1 NLVKFHTREPTL
13 AKTLSLQESKISG
26 KDQDSSG
33 ISLAVAAVAG
43 VAAAAYGIAS
53 LFSGSESTSTNGKT
67 MKAPGRDARILR
79 DDFERN
85 PSGYFRDLR
94 NK

>member
-1 NLVKFHTREPTL
+1 M
-13 AKTLSLQESKISG
+13 SG
-26 KDQDSSG
+26 KDEDSSG

-53 LFSGSESTSTNGKT
+53 LFSGSESTSTNDKT
-67 MKAPGRDARILR
+67 MKAPGRDGRILR
-79 DDFERN
+79 DDFEKN